1 MNGLVNTKISNGRE
15 EKIMLEK
22 VDLTKSMRKE
32 EYKAKMPMLES
43 RLGELQRQ
51 CKALNIP
58 VMIVFEGYG
67 AAGKGLQ
74 IGELIQSLD
83 PRGFKV
89 FAIKDESEEERMHPF
104 LWRFWTKTPEK
115 GRIAIFDGSWYRKV
129 LIDRF
134 DKRTR
139 KKEVPDAYQS
149 ICSFEKQLTDDGTAI
164 IKLLLAIDQKEQK
177 KRFQKL
183 RSSKETAWRVSQGDL
198 ERNVKYR
205 EYTQMIEE
213 MLQITD
219 TDYAPWTIIEAMDK
233 EFASVKIYTVVIKAL
248 EEQLEKVKKARAKEK
263 AAEAIAEMD
272 VEASSG
278 TEIPKQEINGKELQE
293 SVLAKSDLSLSLTKE
308 EYKEKLKKLQKRMS
322 LLHSELYRRRIP
334 VVLGFEGWDAGGK
347 GGAIKRLTAKM
358 DPRGFVVN
366 PTASPNDIEK
376 AHHYLWRFWTAMPK
390 AGHIA
395 IFDRTW
401 YGRVMVERIEGFCT
415 KQEWQRAYKEMND
428 MERDLADSG
437 TIVLKFWMQIDKDE
451 QERRF
456 RARQE
461 NPQKQ
466 WKITD
471 EDWRNREKWE
481 QYEEAVNEMLIR
493 TSTEYAPW
501 VVVEA
506 NDKYYARIKVL
517 ETVVQAIEK
526 RIKEQGK

>member
-248 EEQLEKVKKARAKEK
+248 EEQLEKVKRQGQRRKRPRRLPRWTWRLP
-263 AAEAIAEMD
+263 AA
-272 VEASSG
+272 
-278 TEIPKQEINGKELQE
+278 
-293 SVLAKSDLSLSLTKE
+293 
-308 EYKEKLKKLQKRMS
+308 QKY
-322 LLHSELYRRRIP
+322 LNRR
-334 VVLGFEGWDAGGK
+334 
-347 GGAIKRLTAKM
+347 
-358 DPRGFVVN
+358 
-366 PTASPNDIEK
+366 
-376 AHHYLWRFWTAMPK
+376 
-390 AGHIA
+390 
-395 IFDRTW
+395 
-401 YGRVMVERIEGFCT
+401 
-415 KQEWQRAYKEMND
+415 
-428 MERDLADSG
+428 
-437 TIVLKFWMQIDKDE
+437 
-451 QERRF
+451 
-456 RARQE
+456 
-461 NPQKQ
+461 
-466 WKITD
+466 
-471 EDWRNREKWE
+471 
-481 QYEEAVNEMLIR
+481 
-493 TSTEYAPW
+493 STEKNCRSLFLPSL
-501 VVVEA
+501 
-506 NDKYYARIKVL
+506 I
-517 ETVVQAIEK
+517 
-526 RIKEQGK
+526 